1 MLFRSRALSIASE
14 IEGGHASS
22 TVHIGATG
30 FLGVEL
36 SSQGSSGS
44 GEQGNSGAALQGV
57 LPGSPA
63 AEAGLA
69 EGDVITSVAGQTVTD
84 PTQIST
90 ILSSDHPGDKV
101 SVTWTDTSGASHT
114 TTITLASGPAA

>member
-1 MLFRSRALSIASE
+1 
-14 IEGGHASS
+14 
-22 TVHIGATG
+22 VHIGATG

-44 GEQGNSGAALQGV
+44 GVQGNSGAALQGV

-69 EGDVITSVAGQTVTD
+69 EGDVITSVAGHTV
-84 PTQIST
+84 
-90 ILSSDHPGDKV
+90 SSPSGIESIVQQYHPGDKV
-101 SVTWTDTSGASHT
+101 SVGWTDEFGQAHTST
-114 TTITLASGPAA
+114 VTLATGPAD